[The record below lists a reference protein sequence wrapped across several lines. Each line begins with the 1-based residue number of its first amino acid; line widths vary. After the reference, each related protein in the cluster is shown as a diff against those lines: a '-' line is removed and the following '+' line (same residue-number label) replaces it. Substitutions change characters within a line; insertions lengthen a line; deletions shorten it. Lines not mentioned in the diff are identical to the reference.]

1 MREPVL
7 AVLDIGKTNV
17 KVCAVRAGHHG
28 GDVLVEKRRPNSVVM
43 DGPYPHVDTE
53 GIWQWFKQALAEL
66 ARDYYVLSIGMT
78 THGATAACLAGDEL
92 ALPIAD
98 YESDLYQS
106 VSEQYDSLRPP
117 FFETGSP
124 GLTSG
129 LNLGRQLYWLSQ
141 TQADAF
147 ARVTDILLYPQYWGW
162 RLTGVKAGEV
172 TSLGCHTDLWNPAAG
187 DYSSLVD
194 QLGWRALLAP
204 VQPTGAPLGPVRPEL
219 AAELGLPE
227 DCLVLNGIHDSNAS
241 LVPHLLTRSEP
252 FSVVSSGTW
261 TVICGLG
268 APLESLNEQQDMLI
282 NVSAYGAAVPTIRFM
297 GGREWET
304 LRGDGQAHLDEL
316 PALIE
321 EGVFAL
327 PSFSD
332 QGGPFRQLRGRLI
345 GPVERLSGAGKTTLA
360 SVYCALM
367 TDHCLRL
374 LNNGGEVVIEGAFAG
389 NDVYMAVLACL
400 CAERNQAVYG
410 STDSTGTT
418 QGTAMLGQDV
428 NHWPFNAP
436 ARTEPPLALRD
447 AILAYAGDWR
457 RWVEQRAAAAA

>member
-7 AVLDIGKTNV
+7 AVLDIGKTNI

-28 GDVLVEKRRPNSVVM
+28 GEVLVEKRRPNSVRM

-53 GIWQWFKQALAEL
+53 AIWQWFKQRLAEL
-66 ARDYYVLSIGMT
+66 AHDYYLLSIGMT
-78 THGATAACLAGDEL
+78 THGATAACLAGDRL

-98 YESDLYQS
+98 YESDLYS
-106 VSEQYDSLRPP
+106 AVSEQYDALRPP
-117 FFETGSP
+117 FSETGSP
-124 GLTSG
+124 GLASG
-129 LNLGRQLYWLSQ
+129 LNLGRQLYWLAQ
-141 TQADAF
+141 TQKDAF

-187 DYSSLVD
+187 DYSSLVER
-194 QLGWRALLAP
+194 LGWRSLLAE
-204 VQPTGAPLGPVRPEL
+204 VRPTGAPLGPVKAEL
-219 AAELGLPE
+219 AAELGLPP
-227 DCLVLNGIHDSNAS
+227 DCMVLNGIHDSNAS

-261 TVICGLG
+261 TVICGIG
-268 APLESLNEQQDMLI
+268 AAPDCLDEQQDMLL

-304 LRGDGQAHLDEL
+304 LRGDGQAQLDEL
-316 PALIE
+316 PALITQ
-321 EGVFAL
+321 GVFAL
-327 PSFSD
+327 PAFSD
-332 QGGPFRQLRGRLI
+332 QGGPFRQWRGRLI

-360 SVYCALM
+360 SAYCALM

-374 LNNGGEVVIEGAFAG
+374 LNTGGDVVIEGAFAA
-389 NDVYMAVLACL
+389 NEVYMAVLASL
-400 CAERNQAVYG
+400 CAERDQAVFG

-428 NHWPFNAP
+428 NHWPFSAP
-436 ARTEPPLALRD
+436 ARSEPPASLQADILTYAD
-447 AILAYAGDWR
+447 AWR
-457 RWVEQRAAAAA
+457 RWVGERQTAA

>member
-7 AVLDIGKTNV
+7 AVLDIGKTNI

-53 GIWQWFKQALAEL
+53 GIWLWFKQALADL

-98 YESDLYQS
+98 YESDLYTAVNQ
-106 VSEQYDSLRPP
+106 QYDAVRPS
-117 FFETGSP
+117 FSETGSP
-124 GLTSG
+124 VLASG
-129 LNLGRQLYWLSQ
+129 LNLGRQLYWLAQ
-141 TQADAF
+141 TQHEAF

-162 RLTGVKAGEV
+162 RLTGFKAGEV
-172 TSLGCHTDLWNPAAG
+172 TSLGCHTDLWNPKLG

-194 QLGWRALLAP
+194 QLGWRSLLP
-204 VQPTGAPLGPVRPEL
+204 RVQPTGVPLGPVKTEL

-241 LVPHLLTRSEP
+241 LVPHLLTRAEP

-261 TVICGLG
+261 TVICGIG
-268 APLESLNEQQDMLI
+268 APLSSLDEQQDMLL

-321 EGVFAL
+321 AGVFAL

-332 QGGPFRQLRGRLI
+332 QGGPFRHLRGRLL
-345 GPVERLSGAGKTTLA
+345 GPVERLSGTGKTTLA

-374 LNNGGEVVIEGAFAG
+374 LNNGGDVVVEGAFAA
-389 NDVYMAVLACL
+389 NEVYMAVLASL
-400 CAERNQAVYG
+400 CTQRDQAVFG

-428 NHWPFNAP
+428 NHWPFSAP
-436 ARTEPPLALRD
+436 ARIEPPAALLD
-447 AILAYAGDWR
+447 AILSYACAWQ
-457 RWVEQRAAAAA
+457 RWVGDSFF

>member
-43 DGPYPHVDTE
+43 DGSYPHVDTD
-53 GIWQWFKQALAEL
+53 GIWHWFKQALAEL

-98 YESDLYQS
+98 YESDLYTA
-106 VSEQYDSLRPP
+106 VSEPYDALRPA
-117 FFETGSP
+117 FSETGSP
-124 GLTSG
+124 ALTSG
-129 LNLGRQLYWLSQ
+129 LNLGRQLYWLAQ
-141 TQADAF
+141 TQQQDF

-162 RLTGVKAGEV
+162 RLTGIKAGEV

-194 QLGWRALLAP
+194 RLGWRSLLP
-204 VQPTGAPLGPVRPEL
+204 EVQPTGAPLGPVKAEL
-219 AAELGLPE
+219 AEELGLPP

-241 LVPHLLTRSEP
+241 LVPHLLSRAEP

-261 TVICGLG
+261 TVICGVG
-268 APLESLNEQQDMLI
+268 APLENLHEQQDMLL

-316 PALIE
+316 PSLMAS
-321 EGVFAL
+321 GVFAL

-332 QGGPFRQLRGRLI
+332 QGGPFRHLRGRLI

-374 LNNGGEVVIEGAFAG
+374 LNNGGDVIIEGAFAA
-389 NDVYMAVLACL
+389 NDVYMAVLASL
-400 CAERNQAVYG
+400 CAQRDQAVYG

-428 NHWPFNAP
+428 NHWPFSAP
-436 ARTEPPLALRD
+436 ARATAPSELSA
-447 AILAYAGDWR
+447 AILAYAADWQ
-457 RWVEQRAAAAA
+457 RWVNERAAAA